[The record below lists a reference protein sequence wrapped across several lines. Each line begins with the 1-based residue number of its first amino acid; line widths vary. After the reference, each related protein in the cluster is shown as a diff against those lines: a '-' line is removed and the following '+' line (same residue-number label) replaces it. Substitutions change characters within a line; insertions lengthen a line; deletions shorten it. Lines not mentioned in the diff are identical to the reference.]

1 MSAHLQLKPWKHSE
15 GLMGLTV
22 RIWGQVQEHQEPS
35 GKGKLVGQRSDSY
48 VSLLERERR
57 KKGARG
63 KLLAHHTELAH

>member
-35 GKGKLVGQRSDSY
+35 GKGKLVRHRGYTAGLRRGNS
-48 VSLLERERR
+48 ERCRDH
-57 KKGARG
+57 A
-63 KLLAHHTELAH
+63 

>member
-48 VSLLERERR
+48 VSLLY
-57 KKGARG
+57 A
-63 KLLAHHTELAH
+63 